1 MRVEGIYTTEPRF
14 EAKAKALKLR
24 QEMAAAAAEE
34 QKRLRGMPGL
44 DLVETSKPLERQIRT
59 EVEARVPEEV
69 WKPKTTRVFGKPQTF
84 DRTVT
89 PSSIAGLGEAASVAR
104 LRGAMANLAYNQNK
118 LRRLADEPLT
128 TTGGAALSPTLGN
141 LDRWLDQ
148 PRQRERYETQRLVQR
163 LMQKLPTLDYLSWAD
178 RGMPRPETYTKENLA
193 DYAPRIEQLA
203 NYPWKMT
210 KEMRSEAKEV
220 INTPH
225 PVGTIGNGGSLV
237 NFDPYRQALA
247 AKDDEAA
254 AKWADLFYKLDGN
267 VHSKQYAVGKGF
279 MDGTGYTSAM
289 DVITQLSPLEQP
301 KQEFKAFQ
309 NGADLA
315 AKKEPALN
323 SAAYL
328 AGRYAQLRT
337 LGELTGMGLN
347 ALGASGPYVP
357 YIRAGLTFGASQAIQ
372 ESGDLA
378 TGRISLPEYLNHL
391 SKAEKQGML
400 AQALGELFAAGY
412 YGAHYGG
419 HGMGNGV
426 PQLPGG
432 TGASTGTS
440 LMPQTG
446 APANSLINIRNRDIV
461 AIAGALQERG
471 VGARDAI
478 LTAIDLAEIKRKAGE
493 NALTMTEKAF
503 DEAFEK
509 GFNYDIMEEIRE
521 TYSDELK
528 EELKSGRAREE
539 SKEEFIRR
547 ATAEGYTTYDRQ
559 DTCYGFRRVEYP
571 SGRKAGKE
579 VEASF
584 RAQEEL
590 KMLGIQADVIDTEV
604 LYNRNG
610 ITRRKRILQAATLS
624 HGHVVINY
632 MLDMPFKETAGHE
645 AFHLWESG
653 FGREEYV
660 EILRDNLVFSSEDF
674 IHFQNEIAQHY
685 MNGQI
690 DVTNDEEFDAL
701 AEEIFAYL
709 SGMIHAGDRDAFLRP
724 MFRDYD
730 AVKAAWYE
738 LIRNNR

>member
-1 MRVEGIYTTEPRF
+1 MQVEGIYTTEPRF

-24 QEMAAAAAEE
+24 QEMAAAAEE
-34 QKRLRGMPGL
+34 GRKRLRGMPGL
-44 DLVETSKPLERQIRT
+44 DLVETPKQLERQIRT
-59 EVEARVPEEV
+59 EVEARVPEAVRQTQTSKVFAKPEV
-69 WKPKTTRVFGKPQTF
+69 Y

-89 PSSIAGLGEAASVAR
+89 PSGISDLGEAASVAR

-118 LRRLADEPLT
+118 LRQLADEPLT
-128 TTGGAALSPTLGN
+128 TTGGAALSPMLGN

-163 LMQKLPTLDYLSWAD
+163 LTQKLPTLDYLSWAD
-178 RGMPRPETYTKENLA
+178 CGMPRPETYTKENLT
-193 DYAPRIEQLA
+193 DYVPRIEQLA

-220 INTPH
+220 INTAH

-289 DVITQLSPLEQP
+289 DVITQLSPLEQS

-391 SKAEKQGML
+391 SKAEKQGMF

-412 YGAHYGG
+412 YGVHYGG

-446 APANSLINIRNRDIV
+446 APSNSLINIRNRDIV
-461 AIAGALQERG
+461 AIVGALQERG

-478 LTAIDLAEIKRKAGE
+478 LTAIDLAEVKRNAKNGQVVEAEEDAADFDDLYEQMYPDSVDPYSKIRYNSDGTIVVTDDWTNKGHQSIPKYYRPNAVLETVSPNGQHDRTIYGKDGWFTTQIHGGDHCKSKQHPFGIHGEHAHDYYIDPIAKSVKRTTRELTPIERIQHADIIGRKRK
-493 NALTMTEKAF
+493 
-503 DEAFEK
+503 
-509 GFNYDIMEEIRE
+509 
-521 TYSDELK
+521 
-528 EELKSGRAREE
+528 
-539 SKEEFIRR
+539 
-547 ATAEGYTTYDRQ
+547 
-559 DTCYGFRRVEYP
+559 
-571 SGRKAGKE
+571 
-579 VEASF
+579 
-584 RAQEEL
+584 
-590 KMLGIQADVIDTEV
+590 
-604 LYNRNG
+604 
-610 ITRRKRILQAATLS
+610 
-624 HGHVVINY
+624 
-632 MLDMPFKETAGHE
+632 
-645 AFHLWESG
+645 
-653 FGREEYV
+653 
-660 EILRDNLVFSSEDF
+660 
-674 IHFQNEIAQHY
+674 
-685 MNGQI
+685 
-690 DVTNDEEFDAL
+690 
-701 AEEIFAYL
+701 
-709 SGMIHAGDRDAFLRP
+709 
-724 MFRDYD
+724 
-730 AVKAAWYE
+730 
-738 LIRNNR
+738 